1 MKEWILNML
10 DAIAN
15 GIDDSM
21 FKDLE
26 KTPKEYCGSAYE
38 FVTNINNSAVK
49 PVVAI
54 LLAIVFT
61 LELARVSTKI
71 DGDRTLGVKIVAAS
85 MFKMALVLT
94 AAAQSQLFLDA
105 IFEVF
110 NKILSGMKD
119 YTDQH
124 GKPSPPGGQE
134 WREAAKNSIGNWDY
148 LGQAAC
154 LVILLI
160 PFLCAM
166 AAQVAF
172 KLMLVLRFFE
182 IFMYSAFAALPV
194 AFLASDDTKSMAIGF
209 WRKYGSA
216 CVKNVTLIMGVYLY
230 RALLNTGGF
239 YIKPPEGAFVGWCF
253 ENFAGLILLPV
264 LFIGILG
271 VSNSLAK
278 ALCGE

>member
-1 MKEWILNML
+1 MDRLDKSSTNLLLQLILISL
-10 DAIAN
+10 
-15 GIDDSM
+15 
-21 FKDLE
+21 
-26 KTPKEYCGSAYE
+26 
-38 FVTNINNSAVK
+38 K

-54 LLAIVFT
+54 LLSIVFT
-61 LELARVSTKI
+61 MELARVSTKI
-71 DGDRTLGVKIVAAS
+71 DGDRTLGVKMVAAS
-85 MFKMALVLT
+85 MFKMALILT
-94 AAAQSQLFLDA
+94 ASAHSQLFLDA
-105 IFEVF
+105 IFQIF
-110 NKILSGMKD
+110 NTILVNLKNYME
-119 YTDQH
+119 QR
-124 GKPSPPGGQE
+124 GGLPAGGDD
-134 WREAAKNSIGNWDY
+134 WSKTAKNSIGNWDY

-172 KLMLVLRFFE
+172 KLMLILRFFE

-194 AFLASDDTKSMAIGF
+194 AFLASDDMKSMAIGF

-230 RALLNTGGF
+230 RTLLNKGGF
-239 YIKPPEGAFVGWCF
+239 YINPPEEGEKFVGWCF
-253 ENFAGLILLPV
+253 HNFAGLILLPV

-271 VSNSLAK
+271 ISNSIAK

>member
-1 MKEWILNML
+1 MIE
-10 DAIAN
+10 AIAK
-15 GIDDSM
+15 GVDEGVIDD
-21 FKDLE
+21 LA
-26 KTPKEYCGSAYE
+26 KTPKDYCGGAYN
-38 FVTNINNSAVK
+38 FVTDINNVAVK

-54 LLAIVFT
+54 LLSIVFT
-61 LELARVSTKI
+61 MELARVSTKV
-71 DGDRTLGVKIVAAS
+71 DGDRTLGVKMVAAS
-85 MFKMALVLT
+85 MFKMALILT
-94 AAAQSQLFLDA
+94 ASANSQLFLDA
-105 IFEVF
+105 IFQIF
-110 NKILSGMKD
+110 NKVLVNLNKYIRD
-119 YTDQH
+119 H
-124 GKPSPPGGQE
+124 GDLPPGGDD
-134 WREAAKNSIGNWDY
+134 WSKAAKNSIGNWDY

-172 KLMLVLRFFE
+172 KLMLILRFFE

-194 AFLASDDTKSMAIGF
+194 AFLASDDMRSMAIGF

-230 RALLNTGGF
+230 RVLLRTGSF
-239 YIKPPEGAFVGWCF
+239 YIKPPASKDSFVGWCF
-253 ENFAGLILLPV
+253 HNFAGLILLPV

-271 VSNSLAK
+271 VSNSIAK